1 MTRFVS
7 WWLVA
12 GLAALA
18 GAILIP
24 AIDGGELSEAWWAVM
39 AGLFVAGIA
48 LLITG
53 AVRLTPRRT
62 AQPVPPS
69 QSTG

>member
-1 MTRFVS
+1 MARPAY

-18 GAILIP
+18 GAIIIP
-24 AIDGGELSEAWWAVM
+24 AVDGGELSEAWWSVM
-39 AGLFVAGIA
+39 AGLFLSGIA

-53 AVRLTPRRT
+53 VVKMTSRRT
-62 AQPVPPS
+62 GRGI
-69 QSTG
+69 T

>member
-1 MTRFVS
+1 MARPAY

-18 GAILIP
+18 GAIIIP
-24 AIDGGELSEAWWAVM
+24 AVDGGELSEAWWSVM
-39 AGLFVAGIA
+39 AGLFLIGIA

-53 AVRLTPRRT
+53 VVKMTSRRT
-62 AQPVPPS
+62 GRGI
-69 QSTG
+69 T